1 MLRQPRRTL
10 LAILTT
16 TLLIGSLALA
26 QGGERVPPAAF
37 GEPFPVAT
45 FKNLNPEHGGEM
57 FDLASVAGKKPVVF
71 CYWIAGHQRSEG
83 ILQQLAKLVEETGSD
98 KVALL
103 SVVTER
109 PGRDAASIQERVKEL
124 GLKVPVLDDIGFVLG
139 QRLVVQTVPNIAMLD
154 KDGTLRLAN
163 GAALIQTVE
172 YKMDVAQVVRRAAET
187 GSVGMYGQLPRY
199 YPTEELIGSKCPDFK
214 AAAVD
219 DGIVRRY
226 YSLFDP
232 DEVNVLVFW
241 SVDCPHCKKTMPEI
255 NDWLRQNPNGINLVS
270 VSRGQNDAERTKTKE
285 FCQFHKF
292 DFPTLVDKDLTLSEM
307 FKVTATPTILIIR
320 PDGVIDSVVTQ
331 GNFSQA
337 FEKSLREL
345 LKTSS

>member
-1 MLRQPRRTL
+1 MLRHPRQTL

-16 TLLIGSLALA
+16 TLLLGSPALA
-26 QGGERVPPAAF
+26 QGGERVPAAVF
-37 GEPFPVAT
+37 GEPFPTAT

-57 FDLASVAGKKPVVF
+57 FDVASVAGKKPVIF
-71 CYWIAGHQRSEG
+71 CYWIAGQERSET
-83 ILQQLAKLVEETGSD
+83 ILQELAKVVEDAGSD

-103 SVVTER
+103 AVATER
-109 PGRDAASIQERVKEL
+109 PGRDAAAISQRVKEL
-124 GLKVPVLDDIGFVLG
+124 GLKVPVLNDVGFVLG

-154 KDGTLRLAN
+154 KDGTLRLGN

-172 YKMDVAQVVRRAAET
+172 YKMDVEKVVRRAAET
-187 GSVGMYGQLPRY
+187 GSVGMYGQLPKY
-199 YPTEELIGSKCPDFK
+199 YPAQELIGSKCPDFK
-214 AAAVD
+214 AAAID

-241 SVDCPHCKKTMPEI
+241 SVDCPHCKKTMPQI

-270 VSRGQNDAERTKTKE
+270 VSRGQNDAERNKTKE

-292 DFPTLVDKDLTLSEM
+292 DFPTLVDKDRKLAEM

-331 GNFSQA
+331 GSFSQA